1 MGERQQ
7 DWSDLLVG
15 DWFVRARW
23 MGQHLVDGI
32 LQLGPE
38 HVPVILGAHV
48 SEATDSTAENVE
60 SC

>member
-1 MGERQQ
+1 
-7 DWSDLLVG
+7 
-15 DWFVRARW
+15 

-48 SEATDSTAENVE
+48 SEATDSTVENVE
-60 SC
+60 SYKV